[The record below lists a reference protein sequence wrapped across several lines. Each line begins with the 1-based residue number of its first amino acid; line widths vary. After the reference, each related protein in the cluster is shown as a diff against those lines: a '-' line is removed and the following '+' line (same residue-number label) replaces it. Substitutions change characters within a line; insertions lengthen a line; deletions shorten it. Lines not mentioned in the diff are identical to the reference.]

1 MTRVLFLSYLT
12 LGFSM
17 ICSGQNTYQ
26 NNWQSFKIGYSKTPE
41 LANWSNKL
49 MNNNLWIE
57 GNYGYKNFL
66 ESGIY
71 LGYTNYTNYDAATD
85 INQNTQTYI
94 SNALFYGVNTNLQI
108 LPLLNI
114 AQEPRFDLY
123 ISGKVGLVSFIA
135 PKQSVI
141 NGSAF
146 NTSIN
151 LGLGYFF
158 TRKFG
163 VYAEYGF
170 SKKIKLKE
178 FEPGYKLG
186 IALKF

>member
-1 MTRVLFLSYLT
+1 MKQIFLILTLVLGFTAASFAQNSYLNDRLSLK
-12 LGFSM
+12 LGY
-17 ICSGQNTYQ
+17 N
-26 NNWQSFKIGYSKTPE
+26 KTP
-41 LANWSNKL
+41 LLSNWKSKL
-49 MNNNLWIE
+49 MDNNLWIE
-57 GNYGYKNFL
+57 GNYGHNNFL

-71 LGYTNYTNYDAATD
+71 LGYTNCTNYDTPTEQD
-85 INQNTQTYI
+85 QNIQTYI
-94 SNALFYGVNTNLQI
+94 SHALFYGVNTNLQI
-108 LPLLNI
+108 IPLLNI

-123 ISGKVGLVSFIA
+123 ISGKLGLVSFIA

-146 NTSIN
+146 NASIH
-151 LGLGYFF
+151 LGVGYFF

-170 SKKIKLKE
+170 SKKIKLNE

-186 IALKF
+186 IAVKL

>member
-1 MTRVLFLSYLT
+1 MKQILLCLTLT
-12 LGFSM
+12 LGFTSA
-17 ICSGQNTYQ
+17 SFAQSSYLNGRL
-26 NNWQSFKIGYSKTPE
+26 SFKLGYNKTP
-41 LANWSNKL
+41 LLPRWNSKL
-49 MNNNLWIE
+49 MDNNLWIE

-71 LGYTNYTNYDAATD
+71 LGYTNYTNLDAPTD
-85 INQNTQTYI
+85 INQNTQSYI

-108 LPLLNI
+108 IPLLNI

-146 NTSIN
+146 NASIN
-151 LGLGYFF
+151 LGVGYYF

-163 VYAEYGF
+163 VYAEYSF
-170 SKKIKLKE
+170 SKKIKLNE

-186 IALKF
+186 IAVKL

>member
-1 MTRVLFLSYLT
+1 MTRVLFLSFLI

-17 ICSGQNTYQ
+17 ICSSQNMSL
-26 NNWQSFKIGYSKTPE
+26 NNWQTFKLGYSRTPE
-41 LANWSNKL
+41 LTNWSNKL

-57 GNYGYKNFL
+57 GNYGYKNFW

-71 LGYTNYTNYDAATD
+71 LGYTNYTNYDAATN

-108 LPLLNI
+108 IPLLNI

-123 ISGKVGLVSFIA
+123 ISAKVGLVSFIA

-146 NTSIN
+146 NASIN
-151 LGLGYFF
+151 LGVGYFF
-158 TRKFG
+158 TSKFG

-170 SKKIKLKE
+170 SKKIKLNE

-186 IALKF
+186 IAVKL